1 MKLHS
6 EYQPIKNRGV
16 DVMER
21 IEAFEAMLKA
31 ALDQSEA
38 ELKKMGELKAQGK
51 EKSATYRQYLGNRL
65 FYNQL
70 FALYRQ
76 YGLIGQRGE

>member
-1 MKLHS
+1 
-6 EYQPIKNRGV
+6 
-16 DVMER
+16 MER

-31 ALDQSEA
+31 ALDQSET
-38 ELKKMGELKAQGK
+38 ERLKMEELKAQGR

-76 YGLIGQRGE
+76 YGLISQRGE

>member
-1 MKLHS
+1 
-6 EYQPIKNRGV
+6 
-16 DVMER
+16 MER

-38 ELKKMGELKAQGK
+38 EQRKMEELKAQGR

-76 YGLIGQRGE
+76 YGLISQRGEREQYGCCLQQARQCSQR

>member
-1 MKLHS
+1 
-6 EYQPIKNRGV
+6 
-16 DVMER
+16 MER

-38 ELKKMGELKAQGK
+38 ELQKMEELKAQGK

-65 FYNQL
+65 FYSQL

-76 YGLIGQRGE
+76 YGLIGQRRE

>member
-1 MKLHS
+1 
-6 EYQPIKNRGV
+6 
-16 DVMER
+16 MER
-21 IEAFEAMLKA
+21 IEVFGAMLKA

-38 ELKKMGELKAQGK
+38 ERRKMEELKAQGK
-51 EKSATYRQYLGNRL
+51 EKSVTYRQYLGNRL